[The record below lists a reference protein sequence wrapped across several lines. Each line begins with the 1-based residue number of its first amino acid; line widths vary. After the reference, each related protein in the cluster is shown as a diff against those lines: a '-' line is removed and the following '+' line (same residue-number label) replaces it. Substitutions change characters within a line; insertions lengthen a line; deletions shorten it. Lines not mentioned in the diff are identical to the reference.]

1 VSALLLV
8 RHGQASFGAGD
19 YDKLSAVGAGQSRLL
34 GAAWRARGIVPT
46 LIVRGGL
53 RRHRETAER
62 LLEGLD
68 SPVPV
73 EIDPGWDEFDHA
85 DVVAVHKPGYRNPLI
100 MKAGLAR
107 TLRPKQAFQEIFE
120 ATTERWAS
128 GSADGYAESFTTFAD
143 RVNQSLTTLAAHAT
157 GTVAVITSGGPISMA
172 ASQALLGNASAWLQL
187 NRVAINT
194 GVTKLIHGR
203 RGTSL
208 VSFNG
213 HEHLEQD
220 QRLLTYR

>member
-1 VSALLLV
+1 MSTLLLV

-19 YDKLSAVGAGQSRLL
+19 YDKLSALGAEQSRLL
-34 GAAWRARGIVPT
+34 GAAWHTRGIVPT

-53 RRHRETAER
+53 RRHRETAEQ
-62 LLEGLD
+62 LLDGLN

-73 EIDPGWDEFDHA
+73 ETDTGWDEFDHT
-85 DVVAVHKPGYRNPLI
+85 DIVAVHKPAYRNPLI

-107 TLRPKQAFQEIFE
+107 TLRPKQAFQEAFE
-120 ATTERWAS
+120 AATERWAS
-128 GSADGYAESFTTFAD
+128 GSADGYAESFQTFTD
-143 RVNQSLTTLAAHAT
+143 RVNQSLAMLAARAT
-157 GTVAVITSGGPISMA
+157 GTVAVITSGGPISA
-172 ASQALLGNASAWLQL
+172 ATSQTLLGNASAWLQL

-194 GVTKLIHGR
+194 GVTKLVHGR